1 MKMTGMIA
9 MFVGSFIVQYFVM
22 SSIMVNNL
30 QYNTNNLG
38 KAYLSAFMGVF
49 MVFIEVALHDH
60 QYHVFSLKTYV
71 LLAIGLGL
79 FVYLYR
85 NQVAI
90 YDKEYLKG
98 MIEHHSMA
106 LLTSKNIL
114 EKTKNPAVINFAT
127 KIVVGQKNEIEDMRY
142 LLNSI

>member
-1 MKMTGMIA
+1 MFLIQYIFISYIMTDNIDNITHSTSKIYMCI
-9 MFVGSFIVQYFVM
+9 
-22 SSIMVNNL
+22 IMVL
-30 QYNTNNLG
+30 
-38 KAYLSAFMGVF
+38 F
-49 MVFIEVALHDH
+49 MVLLDMLLMPMFHPQHFTLVCGLTLVFI
-60 QYHVFSLKTYV
+60 
-71 LLAIGLGL
+71 
-79 FVYLYR
+79 YLYR
-85 NQVAI
+85 IQFGVG
-90 YDKEYLKG
+90 DKNYLRE